1 MGRTDDIC
9 CGDGSLMLNATPAS
23 TATEEP
29 VMHAF
34 IAATVATSHGSPAWL
49 KIAARGAFLLSFLSG
64 ATWATMS
71 WLALRG
77 VDTL

>member
-1 MGRTDDIC
+1 MQ
-9 CGDGSLMLNATPAS
+9 
-23 TATEEP
+23 
-29 VMHAF
+29 AF
-34 IAATVATSHGSPAWL
+34 IAATVATTSHGSPAWL